1 MMNAI
6 IIEDELPAQTTLS
19 HMLAK
24 SAFDVNVQAILGSV
38 KEGIKYFSEN
48 RTPDIIFSD
57 IQLTDGL
64 SFEIFN
70 STSISVPVI
79 FISGYDKYL
88 VEALEFNGID
98 YLLKPVDKT
107 DLDKSLLKYSMLQKH
122 FLSNPPPVQKFAEYF
137 FEKKR
142 SRIIVKKGT
151 ENVIMKIDDV
161 AAFYSENRLVYAID
175 KSGKKFLTDKNLG
188 ELEQK
193 LDQSIFFRANRQYI
207 VNINFIRG
215 YKSFE
220 KVKLKVELTL
230 PETNH
235 SMIVSQEAAPHFRRW
250 VSGI

>member
-1 MMNAI
+1 MNVI
-6 IIEDELPAQTTLS
+6 IIEDELPAQITLS
-19 HMLAK
+19 NMLEK
-24 SAFDVNVQAILGSV
+24 SAFHVNVQAILGSV
-38 KEGIKYFSEN
+38 KEGIRYFSEN

-70 STSISVPVI
+70 TTSISVPVV

-88 VEALEFNGID
+88 VEALGFNGID
-98 YLLKPVDKT
+98 YLLKPVDRT

-122 FLSNPPPVQKFAEYF
+122 FLSNPLTFQKLAEYIS
-137 FEKKR
+137 EKKK
-142 SRIIVKKGT
+142 SRIIVKRGI
-151 ENVIMKIDDV
+151 ENVIMKIDEI

-188 ELEQK
+188 ELEEK
-193 LDQSIFFRANRQYI
+193 LDQSIFYRANRQYI

-215 YKSFE
+215 YKSFD

-235 SMIVSQEAAPHFRRW
+235 SMIVSQEAAPHFRKW
-250 VSGI
+250 VAGI